1 MIDPFDKGTIDIFA
15 EEFWHPANRPERQK
29 EIQQKDKPVQ
39 PEEKRAA
46 AEFTNSLDDLK
57 HPHVKNMEG
66 RLVLLETFIAQN
78 KLEPAV
84 KQFTK
89 QHERILYANKDKKQK
104 KT

>member
-15 EEFWHPANRPERQK
+15 EEFWHPANRPGRQK
-29 EIQQKDKPVQ
+29 EIQQKEKPVQ

-57 HPHVKNMEG
+57 HPHVKNLEG
-66 RLVLLETFIAQN
+66 RLVLLETFIVQN

>member
-29 EIQQKDKPVQ
+29 EIQQKEKPVQ

-57 HPHVKNMEG
+57 HPHVKN
-66 RLVLLETFIAQN
+66 LEVSFIRNVYCAEQ
-78 KLEPAV
+78 A
-84 KQFTK
+84 
-89 QHERILYANKDKKQK
+89 RASC
-104 KT
+104 